1 MDGGKCEAIAL
12 YRIRNCLAFWSLVA
26 VRREKET
33 QFGLAHFDG
42 GCWTCRRRSLSCPMR
57 FRTYKNTDLTVSEVG
72 FGLWTISTG
81 WWGSFTEGEAIALM
95 HTAFDLGITLF
106 DAADTYGNGL
116 SEELIAKAFPNQR
129 DEIVI
134 ATKVGYDFVH
144 HGEARGR
151 GQREIPQDF
160 SPEAVTR
167 ATDAALNRLKT
178 DRIDLLQLHNIR
190 MEQVYDDALW
200 TTLEKLKSSGKIR
213 YYGIALGPAVGWLY
227 EGVNCI
233 RERDVTSVQHIYNT
247 LEQHPGRSMH
257 DAVTDAGKDTMF
269 LIRVTHSSGM
279 LEGKYTEETTFPPT
293 DHRSHRP
300 RSWLLNGI
308 KKVEQLRFLENSDR
322 TLGQAALQ
330 WLLADHRV
338 ASTLPNIYNEEQLV
352 EFAKA
357 PDCPSLTAD
366 DMVKIEKLYS
376 ENFGIEEAPPKF
388 KGHHGAAE
396 GNCSR
401 LT

>member
-1 MDGGKCEAIAL
+1 
-12 YRIRNCLAFWSLVA
+12 
-26 VRREKET
+26 
-33 QFGLAHFDG
+33 
-42 GCWTCRRRSLSCPMR
+42 MR
-57 FRTYKNTDLTVSEVG
+57 FRTYKNTDLTVGEVG

-81 WWGSFTEGEAIALM
+81 WWGNFTEGEAIALM
-95 HTAFDLGITLF
+95 HKAFDLGLTLF

-116 SEELIAKAFPNQR
+116 SEELIAKAFPKQR
-129 DEIVI
+129 DEITI
-134 ATKVGYDFVH
+134 ATKIGYDFVH

-160 SPEAVTR
+160 SPDAIAG
-167 ATDAALNRLKT
+167 ATDAALKRLKT

-200 TTLEKLKSSGKIR
+200 TTLEKMKRAGKIR
-213 YYGIALGPAVGWLY
+213 SYGIALGPAIGWLY

-233 RERDVTSVQHIYNT
+233 RERDVTSVQHIYNL
-247 LEQHPGRSMH
+247 LEQHPGRALH
-257 DAVTDAGKDTMF
+257 NAATDAGKDTMF

-279 LEGKYTEETTFPPT
+279 LEGKYTAETTFPPT

-308 KKVEQLRFLENSDR
+308 KKIDHLRFLENSER

-330 WLLADHRV
+330 WLLADERV
-338 ASTLPNIYNEEQLV
+338 ASTLPNIYNEEQLF

-357 PDCPSLTAD
+357 PECPPLTSDELEKIAELYD
-366 DMVKIEKLYS
+366 D
-376 ENFGIEEAPPKF
+376 NFGVEREEPKF
-388 KGHHGAAE
+388 KGTMELAETAGAAAV
-396 GNCSR
+396 
-401 LT
+401 